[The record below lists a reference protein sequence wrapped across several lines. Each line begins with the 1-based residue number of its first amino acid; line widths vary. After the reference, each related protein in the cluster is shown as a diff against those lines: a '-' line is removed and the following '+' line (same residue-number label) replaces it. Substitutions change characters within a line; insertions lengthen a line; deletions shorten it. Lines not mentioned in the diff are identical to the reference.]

1 MATDTADAG
10 AEHRRSMTVTA
21 MTSILGVLAAFGSFF
36 VTSGPTDRAALVV
49 LALVV
54 AVQFPIY
61 QATGLK
67 EDIGAK
73 DGLYIAFM
81 TFALWFV
88 TLTILYTAGVTV

>member
-1 MATDTADAG
+1 MATDTANAG

-21 MTSILGVLAAFGSFF
+21 MTSILGVLSAVGSFF
-36 VTSGPTDRAALVV
+36 IASGPKDQVALVV

-54 AVQFPIY
+54 VVQFPIY

-67 EDIGAK
+67 NDIGAK

-88 TLTILYTAGVTV
+88 TLTILYTAGVTI